1 MHVVFVRE
9 APPTISP
16 PYVLRTTSQFFL
28 RNHGARPA
36 QGAGILPMF
45 VPYAT
50 ASPFHLRPPPGSS
63 GKMRDR
69 HRVGAGQGT
78 DPPPNTNCLNRQSGS
93 HKDRGKHIMGSANPW
108 AVPYNNLDS
117 HSLSLYPS
125 IPLSRSPSL
134 VLLLL
139 VAHIAKDK
147 ESFCL
152 YAGNMR
158 SEGLCSRRALSL
170 GERMVPW

>member
-78 DPPPNTNCLNRQSGS
+78 DPPPPNTNCLNRQSGS

-125 IPLSRSPSL
+125 IPLSLYPAL
-134 VLLLL
+134 HL
-139 VAHIAKDK
+139 
-147 ESFCL
+147 SFYSSWWLTLPRTKNHFVC
-152 YAGNMR
+152 MR
-158 SEGLCSRRALSL
+158 ATCVPKAFARAARYL
-170 GERMVPW
+170 